1 LSECRKTLT
10 REKVVAV
17 GFRRFVILSDTLK
30 ITLQM
35 YLKMKK
41 KRVGKIKYDKTI
53 YIDYILYIYYS
64 VYPYSITF
72 GVLSE
77 FCHRL

>member
-1 LSECRKTLT
+1 LSYCQ
-10 REKVVAV
+10 
-17 GFRRFVILSDTLK
+17 DTLK

-53 YIDYILYIYYS
+53 YIDIYITLYTLI
-64 VYPYSITF
+64 
-72 GVLSE
+72 LSRLE
-77 FCHRL
+77 FCQSFVIGSDKSRRKYV